1 MNFVLIALCLFAGW
15 ILRVKN
21 ILPENAYKSINAWI
35 VYIALPSVALHYIP
49 TITWNTDLLLA
60 VTMPLIVWSGAWIV
74 LTLAS
79 RLFHIPAATKTALLL
94 TAGLGNTS
102 FVGFPLTQAYYGNE
116 GFRIAVVCDQL
127 TFIVLSTA
135 GVLTAMHAA
144 HKDTGGIPAGVLV
157 KKIFSFPSFIA
168 FLAAL
173 IIPRFADLSFADPL
187 FKTLSGTL
195 VPLALFS
202 VGMQIHF
209 GEWKREIRFLAV
221 GLSYKLL
228 LAPAVM
234 VIAAALFQVTGMVRN
249 VSIFEASM
257 APMITAAIIATEY
270 NLHPKAANLMV
281 SIGIPLSFVTTAI
294 WWLILGAG

>member
-144 HKDTGGIPAGVLV
+144 
-157 KKIFSFPSFIA
+157 
-168 FLAAL
+168 
-173 IIPRFADLSFADPL
+173 
-187 FKTLSGTL
+187 
-195 VPLALFS
+195 
-202 VGMQIHF
+202 
-209 GEWKREIRFLAV
+209 
-221 GLSYKLL
+221 
-228 LAPAVM
+228 
-234 VIAAALFQVTGMVRN
+234 
-249 VSIFEASM
+249 
-257 APMITAAIIATEY
+257 
-270 NLHPKAANLMV
+270 
-281 SIGIPLSFVTTAI
+281 
-294 WWLILGAG
+294 